1 MKLATLTR
9 SLLRSAAVAAFA
21 LALSGCASNPGANT
35 ADQTISDPLEV
46 PNRFVFAVNEAAD
59 VLLIRPATEVYVGV
73 APDPVREAVH
83 NFMQNLLGPL
93 YIANN
98 LLQGDFQGAQVST
111 GRFMTNTLLGLGG
124 VLDVATVAGLPE
136 QQEDFGQT
144 LAVWGLGDGPYIV
157 LPLIGPSNL
166 RDTAGFAVDTVADPT
181 RIWAYA
187 TDHKGLMV
195 GRAGIVTIDR
205 RSQLL
210 KEIDDL
216 RRSSLDYYATVR
228 SLYAQQRAA
237 AIRDG
242 KPAPE
247 PEFPTFDAP
256 PKR

>member
-21 LALSGCASNPGANT
+21 LALSGCASTPGGGNT
-35 ADQTISDPLEV
+35 DQAISDPLEV

-59 VLLIRPATEVYVGV
+59 ILLIRPASEVYVGV

-83 NFMQNLLGPL
+83 NFLQNLLGPL
-93 YIANN
+93 YITNN
-98 LLQGDFQGAQVST
+98 LLQGDFEGAQIST
-111 GRFMTNTLLGLGG
+111 GRFMTNTILGLGG
-124 VLDVATVAGLPE
+124 VLDIASIAGLPE

-144 LAVWGLGDGPYIV
+144 LAVWGVGSGPYVV
-157 LPLIGPSNL
+157 LPLLGPSNL
-166 RDTAGFAVDTVADPT
+166 RDTAGLAVDTVADPT
-181 RIWAYA
+181 RIWAYG

-195 GRAGIVTIDR
+195 ARTGAIVVDR

-210 KEIDDL
+210 REIDDL

-242 KPAPE
+242 KAASE
-247 PEFPTFDAP
+247 PEFPAFDAP
-256 PKR
+256 SKP